1 MANVEHSIPVVI
13 GARAVAKK
21 DGIEVR
27 RDVDRSTEEVVC
39 LLTWPQIDHLRA
51 LVFDQR

>member
-1 MANVEHSIPVVI
+1 MASVTHSIPVVI
-13 GARAVAKK
+13 GARAIARK

-27 RDVDRSTEEVVC
+27 RDLNGFTEEVVC

-51 LVFDQR
+51 VALSQR